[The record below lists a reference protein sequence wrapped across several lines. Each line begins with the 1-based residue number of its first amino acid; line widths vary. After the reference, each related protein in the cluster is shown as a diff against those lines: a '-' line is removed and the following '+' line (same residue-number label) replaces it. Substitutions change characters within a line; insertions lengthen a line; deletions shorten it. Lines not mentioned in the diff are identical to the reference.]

1 VKRKLRNQLQV
12 HDFSKV
18 EAAAKELKIC
28 WTRTVRLTTI
38 TPRVSSK
45 FPVETRQPKGEIT
58 VTSHRRSWPRF
69 LLTWL
74 FLAVVLPPALAHA
87 QDNRKSP
94 QQRQAEAQARLEK
107 EVRHELV
114 MLPFYSVFDNLEYR
128 VDGDRVTLSGQVT
141 QPTLKSDAE
150 KSVKSIEGVSAVDN
164 KMEVLPV
171 SPNDDR
177 LRRAEFRA
185 IYSAPNLNKYA
196 IQAVPPIHIIVKGGH
211 VTLVGVVANE
221 ADKNVAEIQAKSV
234 SGVFSVDNKLTAEK

>member
-1 VKRKLRNQLQV
+1 MRPLEPRSSLRL
-12 HDFSKV
+12 
-18 EAAAKELKIC
+18 
-28 WTRTVRLTTI
+28 RLTYVLAI
-38 TPRVSSK
+38 AVLI
-45 FPVETRQPKGEIT
+45 PV
-58 VTSHRRSWPRF
+58 
-69 LLTWL
+69 
-74 FLAVVLPPALAHA
+74 LASA
-87 QDNRKSP
+87 QDNKQSV
-94 QQRQAEAQARLEK
+94 QQRQAAAQARLEK
-107 EVRHELV
+107 EVRHMLV
-114 MLPFYSVFDNLEYR
+114 TLPFYSVFDNLEYR

-150 KSVKSIEGVSAVDN
+150 KSVKSIEGVSAVDD
-164 KMEVLPV
+164 KLEVLPV

-234 SGVFSVDNKLTAEK
+234 SDVFSVDNKLTVEK

>member
-1 VKRKLRNQLQV
+1 MRPLQPRSSLR
-12 HDFSKV
+12 
-18 EAAAKELKIC
+18 I
-28 WTRTVRLTTI
+28 RLTYVLAI
-38 TPRVSSK
+38 AVLI
-45 FPVETRQPKGEIT
+45 PV
-58 VTSHRRSWPRF
+58 
-69 LLTWL
+69 
-74 FLAVVLPPALAHA
+74 LASA
-87 QDNRKSP
+87 QDNKQSV
-94 QQRQAEAQARLEK
+94 QQRQAAAQARLEK
-107 EVRHELV
+107 EVRHMLV
-114 MLPFYSVFDNLEYR
+114 TLPFYSVFDNLEYR

-150 KSVKSIEGVSAVDN
+150 KSVKSIEGVSAVDD
-164 KMEVLPV
+164 KLEVLPV

-234 SGVFSVDNKLTAEK
+234 SGVFSVDNKLTVEK

>member
-1 VKRKLRNQLQV
+1 MLPFQQRSTLRIRLASV
-12 HDFSKV
+12 LAF
-18 EAAAKELKIC
+18 AALI
-28 WTRTVRLTTI
+28 
-38 TPRVSSK
+38 
-45 FPVETRQPKGEIT
+45 PV
-58 VTSHRRSWPRF
+58 
-69 LLTWL
+69 
-74 FLAVVLPPALAHA
+74 LASA
-87 QDNRKSP
+87 QATKQSV
-94 QQRQAEAQARLEK
+94 QQRQALAQARLEK
-107 EVRHELV
+107 EVRHVLV
-114 MLPFYSVFDNLEYR
+114 MQPFYSVFDNLEYR

-150 KSVKSIEGVSAVDN
+150 KSVKSIEGVSAVDD
-164 KMEVLPV
+164 KLEVLPV

-234 SGVFSVDNKLTAEK
+234 SGVFSVDNKLTVEK